1 MLEIFQK
8 GGIMMYPLLLSSI
21 AAVAVFLERL
31 WSLRRKKILIPEVV
45 SVIEQFQTEKD
56 FDLVKSVCRKFDG
69 PLAQITLTCLEN
81 ADLPTDE
88 LRLTIEDEGRQQVR
102 TLRRGVGV
110 LETVAGI
117 APLLG
122 LLGTVLGMIS
132 VFKVIEEM
140 GVGQAKALSGGIS
153 EALITTAVGLFI
165 GIPALIA
172 YNYITSRSDNLILD
186 IEKYTLLLLN
196 KIIRIKS
203 PTEDPVELNI
213 KSR

>member
-31 WSLRRKKILIPEVV
+31 WSLRRKKVLIPEVV

-102 TLRRGVGV
+102 SLRRGMGV

-172 YNYITSRSDNLILD
+172 YNYVTSRSDNLILD

-203 PTEDPVELNI
+203 PTEEPVALNI

>member
-69 PLAQITLTCLEN
+69 PLAQITLICLEN

-102 TLRRGVGV
+102 ALRRGVGV

-122 LLGTVLGMIS
+122 LLGTVLGMIN

-203 PTEDPVELNI
+203 PAEEPVELNI

>member
-8 GGIMMYPLLLSSI
+8 GGIMMYPLLQSSI

-69 PLAQITLTCLEN
+69 PLAQITLICLEN

-102 TLRRGVGV
+102 ALRRGVGV

-122 LLGTVLGMIS
+122 LLGTVLGMIN

-203 PTEDPVELNI
+203 PAEEPVELNI